1 MKKILFK
8 RICKYFSK
16 NLFISLSLL
25 LSIPLSAEI
34 IFTDADINKNGDILF
49 STKQESSSGIPYSSL
64 FLYTKQNKKIKQLTF
79 FPEKMKL
86 IGGKRYLQIS
96 NNDSFLRID
105 LITGAVYSQ
114 SEFETASS
122 LRNIKV
128 GLLKNIQSSP
138 DGRWLTV
145 IEPISQVFGRLIL
158 IDTVTERQYII
169 SEKTVRN
176 SESVKWSPDSQS
188 FLYQENG
195 IIYFARTN
203 WFSFTNPP
211 DKKFRKITKAS
222 IKHLNWISKNEFVF
236 LSGSALYKANANEL
250 FTKSF
255 YMPIFHIGELLARLP
270 VNFNPMTD
278 RLFISPNAKSVVF
291 VKSKR
296 NVYYFKLAGDD
307 YVSMQNEGSIPFLL
321 LPGSVAEISVYW
333 KDNLPIVFSESIL
346 NGKIGLNA
354 WQITKKN
361 YKFKKIP
368 LKKDSVFLAGSPS
381 FKTVAIREDDTVSFY
396 NIELGWKK
404 VSSFYDEN
412 IISAVWLNEKNVFL
426 GGENSLIKY
435 TLQKN
440 KMRGIKQR
448 LYLTGHKDFSW
459 SRNGD
464 KILIEIANAYESEIV
479 EYANR
484 FKIKPSKSQ
493 KLRKKSKSNSENRIY
508 IDSAS
513 SYFKNMLY
521 IRSLKDY
528 STRPLFLEPMAFAS
542 KASAN
547 TYSKYTNTSKIFSH
561 GKRDGKKQVSLVF
574 DAMDNMDG
582 IAEVLYILKKNN
594 IKATFFING
603 EALRQNPNAIKE
615 IVKAGHQCGSLFFTT
630 WNFSDTDY
638 TIDENFIKQGLAR
651 NEDLFYQLTAKE
663 LSLIWHSP
671 YYIASTMMINAGK
684 KAGYTYISPDIRI
697 PDWIS
702 DDNRKELHSLY
713 KSSPQI
719 IEDLCTMIAP
729 GSIIPISLSK
739 KSGEKEEYFYSY
751 LQLLITVLK
760 ELGYSIT
767 DIKGLMEE

>member
-8 RICKYFSK
+8 RICKCFTK
-16 NLFISLSLL
+16 NLFIGLALL

-34 IFTDADINKNGDILF
+34 IFTNADINKNGDILF

-64 FLYTKQNKKIKQLTF
+64 FLYTKQNEKIKQLTF
-79 FPEKMKL
+79 FPEKLKL
-86 IGGKRYLQIS
+86 VGGKRFLQIS

-105 LITGAVYSQ
+105 LITGSVYSQ

-122 LRNIKV
+122 LQNIKV
-128 GLLKNIQSSP
+128 GLMKNMGSSP

-145 IEPISQVFGRLIL
+145 IEPKSQVFGRLIL

-169 SEKTVRN
+169 SENTVRN
-176 SESVKWSPDSQS
+176 FESVKWAPDSQT
-188 FLYQENG
+188 FLYREDG
-195 IIYFARTN
+195 IIYFARTS

-211 DKKFRKITKAS
+211 DKKFRKVTKGS
-222 IKHLNWISKNEFVF
+222 IKHLSWISNNEFVF
-236 LSGSALYKANANEL
+236 LSGSALYKVKTNEL

-255 YMPIFHIGELLARLP
+255 YMPIFPMGDLLARLP

-278 RLFISPNAKSVVF
+278 KLFISPDAKSAVF

-307 YVSMQNEGSIPFLL
+307 YISMQNEGSIPFLL

-333 KDNLPIVFSESIL
+333 KDNLPIIFSESIV
-346 NGKIGLNA
+346 NGKIGLNT
-354 WQITKKN
+354 WQITKEE

-368 LKKDSVFLAGSPS
+368 LQKDAVFLAGSPS

-396 NIELGWKK
+396 KIGSKWKK
-404 VSSFYDEN
+404 ISSFYDEK
-412 IISAVWLNEKNVFL
+412 IISAVWLDEKTMFL

-435 TLQKN
+435 TLIKN
-440 KMRGIKQR
+440 KMKGIKQR
-448 LYLTGHKDFSW
+448 LYLTGYQDFSW
-459 SRNGD
+459 SKTGD
-464 KILIEIANAYESEIV
+464 KILIEIENTFENEIV
-479 EYANR
+479 EYADK
-484 FKIKPSKSQ
+484 FKIKPSNAQ
-493 KLRKKSKSNSENRIY
+493 ELRRKKNSNSENRIY

-521 IRSLKDY
+521 IRSLKNY
-528 STRPLFLEPMAFAS
+528 STKPLFLEPMVFAA
-542 KASAN
+542 KASAIP
-547 TYSKYTNTSKIFSH
+547 YSQYGNTSKIFSH
-561 GKRDGKKQVSLVF
+561 GKRNGKKQVALVF

-594 IKATFFING
+594 IKSTFFING
-603 EALRQNPNAIKE
+603 EALRQNPDAVKE

-638 TIDENFIKQGLAR
+638 RIDENFIKQGLAR
-651 NEDLFYQLTAKE
+651 NEDNFYQVTGSE

-684 KAGYTYISPDIRI
+684 KAGYIYISPDIRI
-697 PDWIS
+697 PDWMS
-702 DDNRKELHSLY
+702 KDNRRQLHALY
-713 KSSPQI
+713 KSPPQI
-719 IEDLCTMIAP
+719 IENLCDTIAP

-739 KSGEKEEYFYSY
+739 KSGINEEYFYSY

-767 DIKGLMEE
+767 DIKGLMEG